1 METRLRLFA
10 LNLLYGSGMSWRG
23 GEGGV
28 RERDLLIHN
37 DNDAY
42 DQKSATLKPHNITQ
56 TRLFTFLVIEGNKRN
71 GSTYH
76 IGIEAC

>member
-1 METRLRLFA
+1 MA
-10 LNLLYGSGMSWRG
+10 LACRG
-23 GEGGV
+23 EEERGGV

-42 DQKSATLKPHNITQ
+42 DQKKRYIKSHNVTQ
-56 TRLFTFLVIEGNKRN
+56 TRILTFFGVKGNNRN